1 MEEKYFCSV
10 IREFEKEEFSEEI
23 DCIDDFLGFSSKKFR
38 FLDMNSASEDC
49 INKFLFMWL
58 PKKVVDSD
66 SGIIEKYV
74 KAVNMFSK
82 YVFEKYNINI
92 GEKNADD
99 VSEIKRICK
108 INNEFKRFLCDPV
121 ISYSP
126 LLIDFNIY
134 KRRRNKINKPS
145 FFNML
150 DKGYFTVEEIFSGD
164 YFLLKKMC
172 TGRFIK
178 VAVDKKIL
186 AKVKKR
192 DILYAS
198 LRQNPFFSWELTEVY
213 KYYSGNVID
222 YIKVM

>member
-1 MEEKYFCSV
+1 
-10 IREFEKEEFSEEI
+10 
-23 DCIDDFLGFSSKKFR
+23 
-38 FLDMNSASEDC
+38 
-49 INKFLFMWL
+49 
-58 PKKVVDSD
+58 
-66 SGIIEKYV
+66 
-74 KAVNMFSK
+74 
-82 YVFEKYNINI
+82 
-92 GEKNADD
+92 
-99 VSEIKRICK
+99 
-108 INNEFKRFLCDPV
+108 
-121 ISYSP
+121 
-126 LLIDFNIY
+126 
-134 KRRRNKINKPS
+134 
-145 FFNML
+145 ML